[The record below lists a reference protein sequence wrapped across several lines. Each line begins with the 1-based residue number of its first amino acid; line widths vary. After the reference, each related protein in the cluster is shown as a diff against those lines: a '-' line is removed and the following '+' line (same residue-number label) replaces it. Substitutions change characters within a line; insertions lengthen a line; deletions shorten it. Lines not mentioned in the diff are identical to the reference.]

1 MFDNLPS
8 LHDIAL
14 MLPAIV
20 LGLTFH
26 EYAHG
31 QVAHWLGDDT
41 ARLHGRLTINPV
53 AHVDPVGLILLF
65 LAGFGWAKPV
75 PVNPMRLKGDMRRGM
90 LLVSLAGPV
99 TNLIMAIAAAVIWGA
114 LAGLRLPYFNDIM
127 KYIIHINVILAVFNL
142 LPIPP
147 LDGSKILAGLLPGRQ
162 EWLYHL
168 EQYGVIILILLV
180 FTGAI
185 GFIFDILIRP
195 VVISL
200 FTLASIISQLVR

>member
-1 MFDNLPS
+1 MFNLPS
-8 LHDIAL
+8 LHQIVL

-20 LGLTFH
+20 VGLTFH

-31 QVAHWLGDDT
+31 LVAHWLGDDT
-41 ARLHGRLTINPV
+41 ARLQGRLTINPA
-53 AHVDPVGLILLF
+53 AHVDPVGLLMLF

-75 PVNPMRLKGDMRRGM
+75 PVNPLSFTGDMRRGM

-99 TNLIMAIAAAVIWGA
+99 MNIVMAVVAVVVHLA
-114 LAGLRLPYFNDIM
+114 LMDLGLPYFTEIM
-127 KYIIHINVILAVFNL
+127 FYIIYINIVLAIFNL

-147 LDGSKILAGLLPGRQ
+147 LDGSKILAGILPGRQ

-168 EQYGVIILILLV
+168 ESYGIIILILLV

-185 GFIFDILIRP
+185 GYIFRIFVIPLANIL
-195 VVISL
+195 L
-200 FTLASIISQLVR
+200 KMAQII

>member
-1 MFDNLPS
+1 MFNLPS
-8 LHDIAL
+8 LHQIVL

-20 LGLTFH
+20 VGLTFH

-31 QVAHWLGDDT
+31 LVAHWLGDDT
-41 ARLHGRLTINPV
+41 ARLQGRLTINPA
-53 AHVDPVGLILLF
+53 AHVDPVGLLMLF

-75 PVNPMRLKGDMRRGM
+75 PVNPLSFTGDMRRGM

-99 TNLIMAIAAAVIWGA
+99 MNIVMALVAVVVHLA
-114 LAGLRLPYFNDIM
+114 LMDLRLPYFTEIM
-127 KYIIHINVILAVFNL
+127 FYIIYINIVLAIFNL

-147 LDGSKILAGLLPGRQ
+147 LDGSKILAGILPGRQ

-168 EQYGVIILILLV
+168 ETYGIIILILLV

-185 GFIFDILIRP
+185 GYIFRIF
-195 VVISL
+195 VIP
-200 FTLASIISQLVR
+200 LANVLLKMAQII